1 MKLPFG
7 TKDGISV
14 VDSTFEMRTSMG
26 GVSIFQKLL
35 KNIEKKVMKRN
46 PEKKK
51 ENGYTFLKGSESK
64 HYKM

>member
-51 ENGYTFLKGSESK
+51 ESGYTFVKGSESK

>member
-1 MKLPFG
+1 
-7 TKDGISV
+7 
-14 VDSTFEMRTSMG
+14 MRTSMG

-51 ENGYTFLKGSESK
+51 QNRYVFLKGSESK